1 MFRTFFPR
9 FWHFRFF
16 PFSTSGA
23 AWPDRFFSVF
33 HSIFF
38 PFSTQGAPGTLGPWT
53 PLWTRKF
60 FNLSGSI
67 FPHENP
73 TQTYGF
79 WHIWALNVPG
89 QVWPSTAR
97 ALLDRFFSVFHS
109 VFFPFS
115 VKNALSV
122 FHLKNGKKLKKW
134 KMEKMLS
141 AFSTRTKYIYIYIVR
156 VSPKGFF

>member
-1 MFRTFFPR
+1 MLSSCQKCSERFFSV
-9 FWHFRFF
+9 FDISVFF

-33 HSIFF
+33 HSVFF
-38 PFSTQGAPGTLGPWT
+38 PFSTRGSRDPWT
-53 PLWTRKF
+53 PLRTPQF

-73 TQTYGF
+73 IKTHRFG
-79 WHIWALNVPG
+79 HIWALHVPG

-97 ALLDRFFSVFHS
+97 APVDRFFSVFHS
-109 VFFPFS
+109 VVFPFS

-122 FHLKNGKKLKKW
+122 FHLKNGKQMEMS
-134 KMEKMLS
+134 KMEKKCS
-141 AFSTRTKYIYIYIVR
+141 ERF
-156 VSPKGFF
+156 